1 MGEGKQYWAT
11 VSVVTG
17 KWVSP
22 LENDGVRYFR
32 TKWIIRVGKEYFFKI
47 SCSTY
52 GHTIGKITLQ
62 KA

>member
-1 MGEGKQYWAT
+1 MGEGKEYWAT

-32 TKWIIRVGKEYFFKI
+32 TKWIFRVGKLFQNI
-47 SCSTY
+47 SLKLAAPHMAT
-52 GHTIGKITLQ
+52 
-62 KA
+62 